1 MATARAF
8 LRQRSGQPGRI
19 SQIVSDV
26 NRQLTRDV
34 EDSGGFM
41 TLFYL
46 TINAKKHRLS
56 WVRAGHD
63 PAILYDPAADTFEA
77 LHGAGVALGVQA
89 DARFE
94 QNEKNDLSNNQ
105 IIFLGT
111 DGVWEARNPRGE
123 MFGKDRIHHIIRQ
136 NHDAGAKEILTM
148 CFNMHS
154 RFIKDR
160 APEDDV
166 TMIVIKM
173 IDG

>member
-8 LRQRSGQPGRI
+8 LRQRCGLPGGI

-34 EDSGGFM
+34 ADSGGFM

-46 TINAKKHRLS
+46 SIDAKNHCLR

-63 PAILYDPAADTFEA
+63 PAILYDPASDTFEA

-94 QNEKNDLSNNQ
+94 ANEKKDLLSRQ

-111 DGVWEARNPRGE
+111 DGIWEARNPQGQ
-123 MFGKDRIHHIIRQ
+123 MFGKDKIHHILRQ
-136 NHDAGAKEILTM
+136 NHEAGANEILAI
-148 CFNMHS
+148 CFNTLS
-154 RFIKDR
+154 RFIEDR
-160 APEDDV
+160 ALEDDV
-166 TMIVIKM
+166 TMIVIKL
-173 IDG
+173 IDD